1 MSLRNAIRTLA
12 LLATIAVVM
21 ASCGSSSSSLAS
33 IDATASTPE
42 SDVAATAESEPASE
56 PTASEPTASES
67 TASTAESNADTATD
81 ATEPEPEVADEAMP
95 GPSPT
100 PDLEEVVSAIL
111 PDFERG
117 AITLLDAGEDPQPLR
132 YELDGDV
139 SVRTLQ
145 TTTQQFVQISDEVET
160 SNEVTTGVETT
171 TTLEGADGDG
181 WILMTTIDDGTV
193 EGSDPD
199 TVARTRPLIE
209 AQIGTVSRL
218 KLEPNGA
225 VTALLSDA
233 EASDPG
239 LAQQSQLA
247 AEQLATI
254 FPDEPIGVGGSWQVV
269 TDIESLGLSLTQVA
283 TTTVVSIDGDL
294 VTLDAS
300 IEQTPTGAMNLGPA
314 ELIEFDFAARIDGT
328 SIIDLSTSSVISDV
342 TTESKLAMEIIDDGV
357 NSKFDQTTTSH
368 SVSSIIE

>member
-12 LLATIAVVM
+12 LLAIIAVVM

-33 IDATASTPE
+33 IDATTASTPE
-42 SDVAATAESEPASE
+42 SDVAATTESEPASE
-56 PTASEPTASES
+56 STASES

-81 ATEPEPEVADEAMP
+81 ATEPEPEVADQAMP

-145 TTTQQFVQISDEVET
+145 TTTQQFVQISDGVET

-199 TVARTRPLIE
+199 TVALTRPLIE

-233 EASDPG
+233 EASDPS

-247 AEQLATI
+247 LEQVAII

-300 IEQTPTGAMNLGPA
+300 IEQTPAGAMNLGPA
-314 ELIEFDFAARIDGT
+314 ELIEFDFAARSDGT